1 MSVQYAVS
9 SWSAA
14 VLRRLPC
21 RAIELLFACRDVCQ
35 CRRRIDFER
44 PKFLVSNLF
53 AERDQAAPTSVKQRG
68 RFLGKV
74 ALSKFARALLLSFKA
89 NYLGTSPFVSVGTIE
104 SQLFK
109 AS

>member
-53 AERDQAAPTSVKQRG
+53 AERDQALLEHNGKDRCCVKP
-68 RFLGKV
+68 
-74 ALSKFARALLLSFKA
+74 
-89 NYLGTSPFVSVGTIE
+89 SPNRSLMHLT
-104 SQLFK
+104 
-109 AS
+109 

>member
-1 MSVQYAVS
+1 MRKKISLKNVLNRPISRRRTAAPSGTTAVND
-9 SWSAA
+9 
-14 VLRRLPC
+14 RRL
-21 RAIELLFACRDVCQ
+21 Q
-35 CRRRIDFER
+35 QRR
-44 PKFLVSNLF
+44 
-53 AERDQAAPTSVKQRG
+53 